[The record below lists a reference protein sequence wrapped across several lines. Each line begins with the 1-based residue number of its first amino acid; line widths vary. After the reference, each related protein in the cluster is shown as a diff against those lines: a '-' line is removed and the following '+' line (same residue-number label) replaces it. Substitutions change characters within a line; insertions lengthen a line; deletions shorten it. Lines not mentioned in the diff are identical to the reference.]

1 MTYIPPAGGEIGIGP
16 ETVWTSPDVLIATDA
31 VAATVA
37 AALVNLAVA
46 DNVAAAVDL
55 VYVVV

>member
-16 ETVWTSPDVLIATDA
+16 ETVWTSPDVLVATEV

-46 DNVAAAVDL
+46 DNVTAAVDL

>member
-16 ETVWTSPDVLIATDA
+16 ETVWTSPDVLIATEA